1 MQSWQ
6 QALRYNPLPP
16 LLSSDNQAI
25 DYFVRRDLIGEDVG
39 PSSALWGLPA
49 LNKLFRKQQEDG
61 SWKYPGGKEH
71 LRSKQQ
77 YDQLETYRVLGF
89 LVEKFGLTD
98 EHPALH
104 KAADFLFSFQTAEG
118 DFRGIYSTQYS
129 PNYSAAIMELLIK
142 AGYAEDP
149 RIARGFEWLLSIRQ
163 DDGGWVAPM
172 RTHKIKY
179 EQAAKLAEPVQPDR
193 TKPFSHL
200 ITGVVLRAFA
210 AHPER
215 RHDAEAR
222 RASELLKG
230 RFFKADKYPDR
241 RTPDFWKKLRYPFWF
256 TDILSALDSLSLMGY
271 AAEDVDIEVGLDWLI
286 ANQDERGLWK
296 AVLVKAGDEDID
308 LWVSLAVCRV
318 FSRLTQLARSNSS
331 L

>member
-1 MQSWQ
+1 MQNWRRV
-6 QALRYNPLPP
+6 LRYDPLPQ
-16 LLSSDNQAI
+16 LLSSENLAI
-25 DYFVRRDLIGEDVG
+25 NYFVRRDLMGEEVG
-39 PSSALWGLPA
+39 PASMLWELPA
-49 LNKLFRKQQEDG
+49 VVKILHRQQEDG
-61 SWKYPGGKEH
+61 SWKYPGGKQH

-98 EHPALH
+98 EHPALR
-104 KAADFLFSFQTAEG
+104 KAADFLFSFQTGEG

-149 RIARGFEWLLSIRQ
+149 RIACGFEWLLSIRQ
-163 DDGGWVAPM
+163 DDGGWVAPL

-179 EQAAKLAEPVQPDR
+179 KEAAKLTEPIQPDR
-193 TKPFSHL
+193 VKPFSHL

-215 RHDAEAR
+215 RHDTEAVC
-222 RASELLKG
+222 AGDLLKG
-230 RFFKADKYPDR
+230 RFFQADKYSDR
-241 RTPDFWKKLRYPFWF
+241 RTADFWEKLRYPFWF

-271 AAEDVDIEVGLDWLI
+271 SAEDGDIKVGLDWLI

-296 AVLVKAGDEDID
+296 AVLVKAGDDDID

-318 FSRLTQLARSNSS
+318 LSRFGQSARSD
-331 L
+331 